1 MMCPSVQNPAFGV
14 YDMEALN
21 GKGSNRPLGKGR
33 FLPVTAYHP
42 QHAKGFTHQCTAV
55 KKGSEAWLGGWAGAR
70 TGDCCNHLVKSANN
84 SGSVGGL
91 ACARMHLV
99 WFTFGSR

>member
-42 QHAKGFTHQCTAV
+42 QHAKRSRIT
-55 KKGSEAWLGGWAGAR
+55 
-70 TGDCCNHLVKSANN
+70 SA
-84 SGSVGGL
+84 S
-91 ACARMHLV
+91 
-99 WFTFGSR
+99 